1 LGDRNGYD
9 SALNDLD
16 FNKTQNITKK
26 ELNGEKPLEN
36 LIKEALNYDST
47 IYKQALGI
55 DISQRESNGVIKS

>member
-55 DISQRESNGVIKS
+55 DTSQRESNGVIKS

>member
-47 IYKQALGI
+47 IYK
-55 DISQRESNGVIKS
+55 